1 MLYVILNAAM
11 SIDGKISSRSNDSS
25 FSSKMDLVRVH
36 KLRAS
41 VDGIVIGISTVLEDN
56 PMLNVRYFSTGTK
69 NPARIII
76 DSKARIPLNT
86 RIIRSSMEIPT
97 IIAATPKASSKKI
110 KALEKAGARV
120 LFSGKGKV
128 DIKNL
133 FEVLES
139 LNIKKIL
146 VEGGG
151 EINWSVLKLGLAD
164 ELIVTISPVVI
175 GGRDAKT
182 LVEGEGMANI
192 TNGIKMK
199 LSKTVIQNKN
209 EIVLY
214 YKLR

>member
-1 MLYVILNAAM
+1 LYVILNAAM

-25 FSSKMDLVRVH
+25 FSSKLDLVRVH
-36 KLRAS
+36 KLRAA

-76 DSKARIPLNT
+76 DSKARIPLNS
-86 RIIRSSMEIPT
+86 RIIRSSKKIQT
-97 IIAATPKASSKKI
+97 IIAATHNASSKKI
-110 KALEKAGARV
+110 KELEKVGAQV

-128 DIKNL
+128 NIENL
-133 FEVLES
+133 FQVLER
-139 LNIKKIL
+139 LGFKKIL

-151 EINWSVLKLGLAD
+151 EINWSVLKLGLVD

-182 LVEGEGMANI
+182 LVEGEGITNI

>member
-56 PMLNVRYFSTGTK
+56 PMLNVRYFSAGTK

-76 DSKARIPLNT
+76 DSKARIPLNS
-86 RIIRSSMEIPT
+86 RIIRSSKKIQT
-97 IIAATPKASSKKI
+97 IIATTHNASSKKI
-110 KALEKAGARV
+110 KELEKVGAQV

-128 DIKNL
+128 NIKNL
-133 FEVLES
+133 FQVLER
-139 LNIKKIL
+139 LDFKKIL

-175 GGRDAKT
+175 GGRDSKT
-182 LVEGEGMANI
+182 LVEGEGIANI

>member
-1 MLYVILNAAM
+1 MFVILNAAM

-25 FSSKMDLVRVH
+25 FSSKTDLIRVH

-76 DSKARIPLNT
+76 DSKARIPLNS
-86 RIIRSSMEIPT
+86 RIIESSNKIQT
-97 IIAATPKASSKKI
+97 IIAVTHNASSRKIKEIQKKGAQVLVHGNGKVNLRNLFQQLEKMGLKKI
-110 KALEKAGARV
+110 
-120 LFSGKGKV
+120 
-128 DIKNL
+128 I
-133 FEVLES
+133 
-139 LNIKKIL
+139 

-151 EINWSVLKLGLAD
+151 EINWSVLKLGLVN
-164 ELIVTISPVVI
+164 ELVVTISPVVI

-182 LVEGEGMANI
+182 LVEGKGFTNI
-192 TNGIKMK
+192 SDGIKMK
-199 LSKTVIQNKN
+199 LSNKIIQNEN
-209 EIVLY
+209 EIVLF